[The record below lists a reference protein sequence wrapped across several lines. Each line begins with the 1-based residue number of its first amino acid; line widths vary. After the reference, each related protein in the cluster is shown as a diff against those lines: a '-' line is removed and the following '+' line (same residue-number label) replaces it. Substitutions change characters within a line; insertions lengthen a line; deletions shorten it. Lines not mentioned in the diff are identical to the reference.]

1 MNAQNGDGASGVL
14 GSLAGRRLLF
24 LNWRDPAHPSAGGA
38 ERYCWE
44 IARRLAAAGA
54 RVTLF
59 ASRPGGLPARAEAD
73 GVSVVRAGG
82 RFSVYVRAARYLRAH
97 QEPRS
102 GPDAVIDM
110 QNGIPFFAPL
120 SISPDTPVIGV
131 IHHVHQQQ
139 FSQHFPWPMSSVGRL
154 LEGPVSRIAYRS
166 SPIVVVSPSTRDAV
180 RRELGFQGSIY
191 IVPNGLEPAA
201 RTVAR
206 STTPRI
212 AVVTRLV
219 AHKRIGLLIEAVPAL
234 LKVFPSLEV
243 DIAGDGPDRAR
254 LEALAA
260 TLGVD
265 GAVHF
270 HGRVPDE
277 ERTRLLSRAW
287 LTVNPSSGEGWG
299 LSVLESNALGV
310 PAIAYVVPGSRDS
323 VLPEVTGW
331 LVPDGDPLFAKL
343 HTTLRDLADPPTAEE
358 FANRCRAWAHQF
370 SWDRTAERMA
380 AVVLAA
386 LDGAQA
392 RRVRERRRT
401 HVDSACIARFDVPH
415 RTMLANPEMSLR
427 RTDLVRVD
435 GNRATVLLH
444 GADEHDSLI
453 ALQRLQVRGP
463 VDLRLARGIDELT
476 GGTEQAVAPG
486 GRQAS

>member
-1 MNAQNGDGASGVL
+1 VNVQNGDRASGVL

-38 ERYCWE
+38 ELYCWE
-44 IARRLAAAGA
+44 IARRFAAAGA

-59 ASRPGGLPARAEAD
+59 TSRPRGLSARAQVD

-82 RFSVYVRAARYLRAH
+82 RFSVYIQAARYLRAH
-97 QEPRS
+97 RDPHSR
-102 GPDAVIDM
+102 PDAVIDM

-120 SISPDTPVIGV
+120 SVPANMPVIGV

-154 LEGPVSRIAYRS
+154 LEGPLSRIVYRL

-180 RRELGFQGSIY
+180 RRQLGFRGPIY
-191 IVPNGLEPAA
+191 IVPNGIEPAA

-212 AVVTRLV
+212 GVVTRLV

-243 DIAGDGPDRAR
+243 DIAGDGPDRTR

-277 ERTRLLSRAW
+277 ERSRLLSRAW

-299 LSVLESNALGV
+299 LSVLETNALGV

-323 VLPEVTGW
+323 VLPAVTGW

-343 HTTLRDLADPPTAEE
+343 HTALRALADVATAEA
-358 FANRCRAWAHQF
+358 FADRCRAWAHQF
-370 SWDRTAERMA
+370 SWDRTAGRMA
-380 AVVLAA
+380 AVVLAE

-392 RRVRERRRT
+392 RRAHDRRRT
-401 HVDSACIARFDVPH
+401 QVDSTSVARFDVSDQSWPPDP
-415 RTMLANPEMSLR
+415 RMAIR

-453 ALQRLQVRGP
+453 ALQRLQVRGQI
-463 VDLRLARGIDELT
+463 DLRLARGIDELT
-476 GGTEQAVAPG
+476 GGAEQAAVPVR
-486 GRQAS
+486 RQAS

>member
-1 MNAQNGDGASGVL
+1 MSLQDGDRSSGVL
-14 GSLAGRRLLF
+14 DSLAGRRLLF

-38 ERYCWE
+38 ELYCWE
-44 IARRLAAAGA
+44 IARRFAAAGA
-54 RVTLF
+54 RVTVF
-59 ASRPGGLPARAEAD
+59 ASRPRGLPARAQAD

-82 RFSVYVRAARYLRAH
+82 RFSIYIRAARYLRAH
-97 QEPRS
+97 QDPRS

-120 SISPDTPVIGV
+120 SVSPNTPVIGV

-139 FSQHFPWPMSSVGRL
+139 FSQHFPWPMSGVGRL
-154 LEGPVSRIAYRS
+154 LEGPVSRIVYRS
-166 SPIVVVSPSTRDAV
+166 SPIVVVSPSTRDTV
-180 RRELGFQGSIY
+180 RRELGFVGPIH
-191 IVPNGLEPAA
+191 IVPNGVEPAA

-219 AHKRIGLLIEAVPAL
+219 AHKRIGLLIEVIPAL

-243 DIAGDGPDRAR
+243 DSAGDGPDRPR
-254 LEALAA
+254 LQALVA
-260 TLGVD
+260 TLGVE

-299 LSVLESNALGV
+299 LSVLESNGLGV
-310 PAIAYVVPGSRDS
+310 PAVVYEVPGSRDS

-331 LVPDGDPLFAKL
+331 LVRDGDPLFAEL
-343 HTTLRDLADPPTAEE
+343 HTALRDLADPPTAER
-358 FANRCRAWAHQF
+358 FADRCRAWAHQF

-386 LDGAQA
+386 FDSAQA
-392 RRVRERRRT
+392 RRAGERRRAQI
-401 HVDSACIARFDVPH
+401 DSASVARFDVPH
-415 RTMLANPEMSLR
+415 RTMLTDPRMSLR
-427 RTDLVRVD
+427 RTDLVRVE
-435 GNRATVLLH
+435 GERATVVLH

-453 ALQRLQVRGP
+453 ALQRLQARGP
-463 VDLRLARGIDELT
+463 VDVRLARGIDELT
-476 GGTEQAVAPG
+476 GGAEQPG
-486 GRQAS
+486 VPARWQAS

>member
-1 MNAQNGDGASGVL
+1 MNLQNGDRASGVL

-38 ERYCWE
+38 ELYCWE
-44 IARRLAAAGA
+44 IARRFAAAGA
-54 RVTLF
+54 RVTVV
-59 ASRPGGLPARAEAD
+59 ASRPRGLPARAQVD

-97 QEPRS
+97 RDPRS

-120 SISPDTPVIGV
+120 SVSPNTPVIGV

-139 FSQHFPWPMSSVGRL
+139 FSQHFAWPMSSVGRL
-154 LEGPVSRIAYRS
+154 LEGPVSRVVYRS

-180 RRELGFQGSIY
+180 RRELGLRGPVH
-191 IVPNGLEPAA
+191 IVPNGVDPAA
-201 RTVAR
+201 RSAAR
-206 STTPRI
+206 ATTPHI

-219 AHKRIGLLIEAVPAL
+219 AHKRIGLLIEAIPAL
-234 LKVFPSLEV
+234 LKAFPSLEV
-243 DIAGDGPDRAR
+243 DIAGDGPDRPR

-265 GAVHF
+265 GVVHF
-270 HGRVPDE
+270 HGWVPDE

-299 LSVLESNALGV
+299 LSVLESNGLGV
-310 PAIAYVVPGSRDS
+310 PAVVYEVPGSRDS

-331 LVPDGDPLFAKL
+331 LVRDGDPLFAKL
-343 HTTLRDLADPPTAEE
+343 HTALRDLANPPIAET
-358 FANRCRAWAHQF
+358 FADRCRAWAHQF
-370 SWDRTAERMA
+370 SWDWTAARMA
-380 AVVLAA
+380 AVVLAE
-386 LDGAQA
+386 LDGAQT
-392 RRVRERRRT
+392 RRAGERRRAQI
-401 HVDSACIARFDVPH
+401 DSASVAQFDVSH
-415 RTMLANPEMSLR
+415 RTMLADPGMSLR

-435 GNRATVLLH
+435 GDRATVLLY

-476 GGTEQAVAPG
+476 GGAEQAVAPAP
-486 GRQAS
+486 RQAS

>member
-1 MNAQNGDGASGVL
+1 MTIQNGDHASGVL

-38 ERYCWE
+38 ELYCWE

-54 RVTLF
+54 RVTVF
-59 ASRPGGLPARAEAD
+59 ASQPGGLPARAQVD
-73 GVSVVRAGG
+73 GVTVVRAGG
-82 RFSVYVRAARYLRAH
+82 KFSIYIQAARYLRAH
-97 QEPRS
+97 QDPRS
-102 GPDAVIDM
+102 SPDAVIDM

-120 SISPDTPVIGV
+120 SVSANTPVIGV

-139 FSQHFPWPMSSVGRL
+139 FSQHFPWPLSSVGRL
-154 LEGPVSRIAYRS
+154 LEGPVSRIVYRS

-180 RRELGFQGSIY
+180 RRELGFGGPIQ
-191 IVPNGLEPAA
+191 IVPNGVEPAA

-206 STTPRI
+206 AATPRI

-219 AHKRIGLLIEAVPAL
+219 AHKRIGLLVEAIPAL

-243 DIAGDGPDRAR
+243 DIAGDGPDRPR
-254 LEALAA
+254 LQALAA
-260 TLGVD
+260 TLGVE

-270 HGRVPDE
+270 HGRIPDE
-277 ERTRLLSRAW
+277 ERTRLLSRGW

-299 LSVLESNALGV
+299 LSVLESNGLGV
-310 PAIAYVVPGSRDS
+310 PAVVYEVPGSRDS

-331 LVPDGDPLFAKL
+331 LVRDGDPLFAKL
-343 HTTLRDLADPPTAEE
+343 HTALRDLADPPTAKR
-358 FANRCRAWAHQF
+358 FADRCRAWAHQF

-380 AVVLAA
+380 AVVLAEF
-386 LDGAQA
+386 DSAQA
-392 RRVRERRRT
+392 RRAGERRRGQI
-401 HVDSACIARFDVPH
+401 DSASVARFDIPH
-415 RTMLANPEMSLR
+415 RTMLADPGISLR
-427 RTDLVRVD
+427 RTDLVRVE
-435 GNRATVLLH
+435 GNRATVLLP

-453 ALQRLQVRGP
+453 ALQRIQVRGP

-476 GGTEQAVAPG
+476 GGAEQAVAPV